1 MATAYAVTADLTN
14 YGVLNTSASFGALGQ
29 GQMQAALDA
38 ANALAD
44 SYLGARFKLPLSKW
58 GKDITEAVVAIARFK
73 LLTQRGFAPTGDA
86 ALAIVDAKRDAIK
99 WFEGISDGRVNP
111 VVTDSSSG
119 GAVGGPFVD
128 QATADSENPGRF
140 VTGKPSG
147 RGW

>member
-1 MATAYAVTADLTN
+1 MATAYAVVADLTN
-14 YGVLNTSASFGALGQ
+14 YGVLDTSTSFGAIKN
-29 GQMQAALDA
+29 GQMQAAIDA
-38 ANALAD
+38 ACDLAD

-86 ALAIVDAKRDAIK
+86 ALAIVEAKKDALK

-119 GAVGGPFVD
+119 GKIGGPFVD
-128 QATADSENPGRF
+128 QGTADPKN
-140 VTGKPSG
+140 
-147 RGW
+147 